1 MKLILKIFLIGGI
14 STIVQ
19 LFLPFWS
26 VAAVAFL
33 VCLFLEGN
41 GFSSFLSGFL
51 AVGLLW
57 AIVALV
63 INAQTASILSSKI
76 AFVLPLEGSVVLLTL
91 ITVLVGALVGG
102 FGALSGSMF
111 RALFR
116 KQKKTGYYS

>member
-1 MKLILKIFLIGGI
+1 MKFIIKLILTAGFSAAI
-14 STIVQ
+14 Q

-26 VAAVAFL
+26 VAIIAFL
-33 VCLFLEGN
+33 VCFLSDGN

-57 AIVALV
+57 AIVAL
-63 INAQTASILSSKI
+63 IIDTQTSSILSSKI
-76 AFVLPLEGSVVLLTL
+76 AFVLPLNGSVPLLTL
-91 ITVLVGALVGG
+91 FTVLIGALVGG